1 MIPTRLRPTFQV
13 PATRGRMGTTD
24 YYTATLP
31 FGAVV
36 KLFTFDPD
44 KMMELSVEERTQRE
58 LKRKR
63 VPEIASYI
71 LDHEDYIFSAVT
83 VSVDSAVEFTP
94 AVEGADVGTLVLP
107 LEAKYVINDGQH
119 RVAGIEEALKQDPEL
134 ADDTIS
140 VVVLP
145 DGGLERSQQIFSDLN
160 RTVHR
165 TSKSLDILFDH
176 RLPINGITMDC
187 LQQVPL
193 FVNRVDKERVSL
205 SVRSPKFATLSGL
218 QQANVQ
224 LLGSLSEKLPQ
235 ADVDDMRALAVD
247 FWTRLTEL
255 VVPWKAILEGDTK
268 PPEARQLYVSSY
280 ALSLWALGSAGAAAR
295 AVHNGST
302 GSWTEA
308 LDGLGDI
315 DWKKTNPDWQGI
327 CMIGNEVVTRVPTRR
342 ATANYIK
349 WKLGLE
355 AERPARVITDDPTRR
370 TLRRDHS
377 ADRERSRFAG
387 PQRTTRSHDTPKGL
401 AALAQQLEPD
411 SRIAHDDT
419 DTPNANEQATG
430 EQAETAAQTDTPES
444 LPPRRSRA
452 HGDLWRRRAERFPPH
467 NPQHSAQYAAEKRQV
482 VCRWV
487 EWALS
492 KGIDPGTR
500 DRSASEEFL
509 SQGGTRGHYSD
520 NTLTSY
526 RRHLDE
532 WFRTDHVLLDT
543 GWEFFNTKTKAEQD
557 AERRSAV
564 EARIASAIPA
574 VVPHND
580 SIDWPSLIGA
590 DIIWTQDGLPT
601 LARTPDYVASLGID
615 TVDLVIAGV
624 QIGQFSVYRDEI
636 VAVPG
641 RWDYDPD
648 GRREIRKWLKADKQ
662 AAT

>member
-1 MIPTRLRPTFQV
+1 MITTLFRPTFQV

-31 FGAVV
+31 FGAVA

-44 KMMELSVEERTQRE
+44 KMMELTVEERTQRE

-71 LDHEDYIFSAVT
+71 LDHEDYIFSAIT
-83 VSVDSAVEFTP
+83 VSVDSPVEFTP
-94 AVEGADVGTLVLP
+94 VAEGADVGTLVLP

-134 ADDTIS
+134 ANDTIS

-176 RLPINGITMDC
+176 RLPINRITMDC
-187 LQQVPL
+187 LQEVPL
-193 FVNRVDKERVSL
+193 FEGRIDKERVSL

-224 LLGSLSEKLPQ
+224 LLGNLPEKLPQ

-247 FWTRLTEL
+247 YWTHLTDL
-255 VVPWKAILEGDTK
+255 VAPWQAILYGDTK

-295 AVHNGST
+295 AAHNGAA
-302 GSWTEA
+302 GRWTDI
-308 LDGLGDI
+308 LDGLRHV
-315 DWKKTNPDWQGI
+315 DWKKSNSDWQGI
-327 CMIGNEVVTRVPTRR
+327 CMIGTEVVTRVPTRR

-355 AERPARVITDDPTRR
+355 AERPEPVITDGQQRPYGASVVRKLQNER
-370 TLRRDHS
+370 TY
-377 ADRERSRFAG
+377 A
-387 PQRTTRSHDTPKGL
+387 QRAASGQDTPKGL
-401 AALAQQLEPD
+401 AVLAQQFEPD
-411 SRIAHDDT
+411 SRIAHGDT
-419 DTPNANEQATG
+419 DIPDANEQATG
-430 EQAETAAQTDTPES
+430 ESAGAAAQTDTSES

-452 HGDLWRRRAERFPPH
+452 YGELWRSRATRFPPD
-467 NPQHSAQYAAEKRQV
+467 NSRHSAQYAAEKRQV
-482 VCRWV
+482 IGRWV

-492 KGIDPGTR
+492 EGIDPGTR
-500 DRSASEEFL
+500 DRRASEEFL
-509 SQGGTRGHYSD
+509 SRGGTRGRYSD
-520 NTLTSY
+520 NTLISY

-532 WFRTDHVLLDT
+532 WFSTNHSVLDT
-543 GWEFFNTKTKAEQD
+543 DTTTAEHSRHKTKAERD
-557 AERRSAV
+557 DERQSAV
-564 EARIASAIPA
+564 EGRIPSAITT
-574 VVPHND
+574 VVPHLER
-580 SIDWPSLIGA
+580 IDWPSLIGA
-590 DIIWTQDGLPT
+590 DIVWSEDGLPT
-601 LARTPDYVASLGID
+601 LARTPDHVASLGIG
-615 TVDLVIAGV
+615 TADLVIAGV
-624 QIGQFSVYRDEI
+624 QIKQFSVYRDEI

-641 RWDYDPD
+641 YWDYRSDH
-648 GRREIRKWLKADKQ
+648 RREIKKKLKADE
-662 AAT
+662 